1 MFMLGRALGLVWD
14 ILMRDKLCVSSI
26 KTIQV
31 QKANEYLE
39 VLEKEK
45 SDAENLL
52 KSANA
57 INQSRR
63 NLEQNIKFLEDKENL
78 HNLGIAFG
86 ISGFVLD
93 TGIVLGIWN

>member
-1 MFMLGRALGLVWD
+1 MWRSM
-14 ILMRDKLCVSSI
+14 

-31 QKANEYLE
+31 QKANEYLD
-39 VLEKEK
+39 VLEREK

-63 NLEQNIKFLEDKENL
+63 NLEQNNKFLEDKENL
-78 HNLGIAFG
+78 HDLGIALG
-86 ISGFVLD
+86 ISGFVLVQGLLIRKFGRFSTD
-93 TGIVLGIWN
+93 T

>member
-1 MFMLGRALGLVWD
+1 M
-14 ILMRDKLCVSSI
+14 

-78 HNLGIAFG
+78 HDLGIAFG

-93 TGIVLGIWN
+93 IWSRASEMAFKILADFRWTFL